1 MVCMSLPSFVVPG
14 VDFPAWSPWVF
25 GVIGLVTIAV
35 LVYQAVR
42 YFRDDRNRGGQS
54 RDDRNSGDQD
64 RSDQDE

>member
-14 VDFPAWSPWVF
+14 ADLPAWSPWVF

-42 YFRDDRNRGGQS
+42 YFRNDLTHDE
-54 RDDRNSGDQD
+54 RDSGD
-64 RSDQDE
+64 RDE